1 MPRNS
6 RSDLDSFGCFVVL
19 ACLVGAGVMIGGA
32 FMLLFRLIG
41 ALFGFIF

>member
-1 MPRNS
+1 MGKNRN
-6 RSDLDSFGCFVVL
+6 DLDAIGCFVVL
-19 ACLVGAGVMIGGA
+19 ACLVGMGVMIGGA